1 MLYFLI
7 VPFGNSS
14 IIFRVSYDTILLMG
28 NFRDNRGGGGKSFG
42 RRDFGANKNFDRPRK
57 MTKVTCSQCG
67 KETEVPFK
75 PTGDR
80 PVYCRD
86 CFAKQGGSEPR
97 RSFDRNDS
105 RSPFRPAEN
114 RSQTP
119 SNNNQLNEINVKLDR
134 LIKLLTPTEKV
145 AKIEVVKEVKEKK
158 KKAVKIVPET
168 PEEN

>member
-1 MLYFLI
+1 
-7 VPFGNSS
+7 
-14 IIFRVSYDTILLMG
+14 MG

-42 RRDFGANKNFDRPRK
+42 RRDFGGKPSFDRPRE

-80 PVYCRD
+80 PVYCRE
-86 CFAKQGGSEPR
+86 CFANQGGSEPR

-105 RSPFRPAEN
+105 RHPFRPPEN
-114 RSQTP
+114 RPAP
-119 SNNNQLNEINVKLDR
+119 SNNNAQLNEINAKLDQLIR
-134 LIKLLTPTEKV
+134 LLSPKEEFVKAEPAKAKPEK
-145 AKIEVVKEVKEKK
+145 IVKEVKEKK
-158 KKAVKIVPET
+158 EMVGKKKKGVVIVPET